1 MEKNEVIGLMSGSS
15 LDGIDIIDAVF
26 WNDGEW
32 RYEIIAKETIDYSD
46 IRGLLFYGRTVET
59 A

>member
-46 IRGLLFYGRTVET
+46 SWKKALSEAFYFT
-59 A
+59 